1 VFPVVDVTVAAWVLL
16 ELGVRVGES
25 ARGKGRRQRD
35 RGTRILVALT
45 LGAAIGTAFAAR
57 SSQPLRTLASAQAAG
72 LILLWLGLA
81 LRAWAIATLGG
92 EFRTTVEVE
101 PGQPVVRAGPY
112 RWVRHP
118 SYTGLLL
125 IAAGFGVVRG
135 SWVSLTVCVALLL
148 PALVRRIHVEE
159 AELDRVLGEAYRSYR
174 SATTARLIPG
184 LW

>member
-1 VFPVVDVTVAAWVLL
+1 MSPVVDVTLAAWALL

-25 ARGKGRRQRD
+25 FQGRGRRQRD

-45 LGAAIGTAFAAR
+45 VGAAIGTAVAAR
-57 SSQPLRTLASAQAAG
+57 SSPPLRTSASPQAAG
-72 LILLWLGLA
+72 LIVLWLGLA
-81 LRAWAIATLGG
+81 LRAWAIATLGRS
-92 EFRTTVEVE
+92 FRTTVEVE
-101 PGQPVVRAGPY
+101 PGQTVISAGPY

-135 SWVSLTVCVALLL
+135 AWVSLAVCVVLLL

-159 AELDRVLGEAYRSYR
+159 AELDHVLGEAYRTYEST
-174 SATTARLIPG
+174 TTARLIPW

>member
-1 VFPVVDVTVAAWVLL
+1 VSPAVDVTLAAWALL

-25 ARGKGRRQRD
+25 VRGKGRRRRD

-45 LGAAIGTAFAAR
+45 VGAAIGTAVAAR
-57 SSQPLRTLASAQAAG
+57 SSPLRTSASPQAAG
-72 LILLWLGLA
+72 LIVLWLGLA
-81 LRAWAIATLGG
+81 LRAWAIATLGRS
-92 EFRTTVEVE
+92 FRTTVEVE
-101 PGQPVVRAGPY
+101 PGQTVISAGPY

-118 SYTGLLL
+118 SYAGLLL

-135 SWVSLTVCVALLL
+135 AWVSLAVCVVLLL

-159 AELDRVLGEAYRSYR
+159 AELGHVLGEAYRAYQS
-174 SATTARLIPG
+174 TTRARLIPW

>member
-1 VFPVVDVTVAAWVLL
+1 MSPVVDVTLAAWALL

-25 ARGKGRRQRD
+25 FRGRGRRQRD

-45 LGAAIGTAFAAR
+45 VGAAIGTAVAAR
-57 SSQPLRTLASAQAAG
+57 SSPPLRTSASPQAAG
-72 LILLWLGLA
+72 LIVLWLGLA
-81 LRAWAIATLGG
+81 LRAWAIATLGRS
-92 EFRTTVEVE
+92 FRTTVEVD
-101 PGQPVVRAGPY
+101 PDQTVISTGPY

-135 SWVSLTVCVALLL
+135 AWVSLAVCVVLLL

-159 AELDRVLGEAYRSYR
+159 AELDRVLGEAYRTYEST
-174 SATTARLIPG
+174 TTARLVPW